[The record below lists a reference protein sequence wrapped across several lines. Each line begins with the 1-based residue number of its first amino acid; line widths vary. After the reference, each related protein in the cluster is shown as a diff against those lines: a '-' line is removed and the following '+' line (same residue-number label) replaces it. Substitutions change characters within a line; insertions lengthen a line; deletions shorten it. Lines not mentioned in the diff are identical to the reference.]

1 MAFEPISASI
11 MAGLSIG
18 QSLLGS
24 SSASAQR
31 QQEYEAEKGR
41 VQRQNALNMQLI
53 SAANKRTADIYGYQ
67 TGRFQQN
74 LGFIQEDYA
83 RAGEDIQ
90 RELGQAFAQ
99 SAYSRQGQLAALS
112 QAVGYNRAAF
122 EGTSRSRQRAD
133 VMGTLGVFG
142 RNAAMEAERLVGVV
156 GQAGRTK
163 QALGRQATQSIFG
176 AYGDLGILPELQQFT
191 PIEMPSQPF
200 QPNAGLTIASALA
213 GGAASFFSAGSPFK
227 GRGGG
232 GGGTT
237 FGSSNLSSTNVGAYA
252 AGAPKFF

>member
-11 MAGLSIG
+11 MGVMSIG
-18 QSLLGS
+18 QSLFG
-24 SSASAQR
+24 AQQESAQR
-31 QQEYEAEKGR
+31 QQQYEAEKAR
-41 VQRQNALNMQLI
+41 VQRQNALNMRLI
-53 SAANKRTADIYGYQ
+53 SESNKRTADIYGYQ

-74 LGFIQEDYA
+74 LGFIQEDYS

-133 VMGTLGVFG
+133 VLGTLGAFG
-142 RNAAMEAERLVGVV
+142 RNAAMEAERLTGVV

-163 QALGRQATQSIFG
+163 QTLGRQATQSVFN
-176 AYGDLGILPELQQFT
+176 AYGDLGILPELQQFI
-191 PIEMPSQPF
+191 PAEMPDQPF
-200 QPNAGLTIASALA
+200 RPNAGLTIMNALA
-213 GGAASFFSAGSPFK
+213 GGASSFFSGGSPFSGK
-227 GRGGG
+227 S
-232 GGGTT
+232 GGT
-237 FGSSNLSSTNVGAYA
+237 NLSTTIGF
-252 AGAPKFF
+252 G

>member
-1 MAFEPISASI
+1 MAADWIVGGAFGAFNL
-11 MAGLSIG
+11 AT
-18 QSLLGS
+18 SLFG
-24 SSASAQR
+24 AQQESAQR
-31 QQEYEAEKGR
+31 QQQYEAEKAR

-83 RAGEDIQ
+83 RAGEDLQ

-133 VMGTLGVFG
+133 VMGTLGAFG

-156 GQAGRTK
+156 GQAGRNK

-176 AYGDLGILPELQQFT
+176 AYGDLGVLPELQQFI
-191 PIEMPSQPF
+191 PAEMPSQPF
-200 QPNAGLTIASALA
+200 QPNAGLTIMSALS
-213 GGAASFFSAGSPFK
+213 GGISSGISAGRAFAK
-227 GRGGG
+227 G
-232 GGGTT
+232 
-237 FGSSNLSSTNVGAYA
+237 
-252 AGAPKFF
+252 

>member
-1 MAFEPISASI
+1 MSFEPISASI

-133 VMGTLGVFG
+133 VMGTLGDLVVMQPWKLKG
-142 RNAAMEAERLVGVV
+142 SLVLLAKLVEPSRRLVG
-156 GQAGRTK
+156 K
-163 QALGRQATQSIFG
+163 QLNLFLVLMEILVFSQSCNN
-176 AYGDLGILPELQQFT
+176 LLQ
-191 PIEMPSQPF
+191 
-200 QPNAGLTIASALA
+200 
-213 GGAASFFSAGSPFK
+213 
-227 GRGGG
+227 
-232 GGGTT
+232 
-237 FGSSNLSSTNVGAYA
+237 
-252 AGAPKFF
+252 